1 MLFLQFQIGSDR
13 YAMEARSVVE
23 VIPML
28 GLKQIPQAP
37 KGVAGMFNYR
47 GEAVPALDLAE
58 LTTGL
63 PAAERLSTR
72 ILVIRLD
79 GNSQGSRLVGVIA
92 EHATSIFRRRPEEFV
107 DTGLAS
113 GSAPY
118 LGPVLLDDQ
127 GVIQWIQ
134 EQKLL
139 PEKVR
144 RLLFAPPAMSANET
158 D

>member
-1 MLFLQFQIGSDR
+1 MLFLVFRIGDDR
-13 YAMEARSVVE
+13 YAVEARSVVE

-28 GLKQIPQAP
+28 GLKRIPQAP
-37 KGVAGMFNYR
+37 KGVAGLFNYR

-58 LTTGL
+58 LTTGR
-63 PAAERLSTR
+63 PATERLSTR
-72 ILVIRLD
+72 ILVIQMDINGRGL
-79 GNSQGSRLVGVIA
+79 RPVGVIA
-92 EHATSIFRRRPEEFV
+92 EHATSMLQKRPEDFV
-107 DTGLAS
+107 DTGITP
-113 GSAPY
+113 GTAPY

-139 PEKVR
+139 PERLR
-144 RLLFAPPAMSANET
+144 RVLFAPNALSPSAT